1 MDPNNWVDDENS
13 LRIES
18 SFAELWNYFQF
29 IKIRQF
35 TMIWSKN
42 NIHALYDDKSTTILR
57 MHSSADFH
65 SGSNKT
71 MLSTGSTSKTITE
84 QHD

>member
-29 IKIRQF
+29 IKIHRF
-35 TMIWSKN
+35 TMTWSKSS
-42 NIHALYDDKSTTILR
+42 IHALYDDKSTTILR
-57 MHSSADFH
+57 MRSSDDFH

-71 MLSTGSTSKTITE
+71 MLPTGSTSKTITE